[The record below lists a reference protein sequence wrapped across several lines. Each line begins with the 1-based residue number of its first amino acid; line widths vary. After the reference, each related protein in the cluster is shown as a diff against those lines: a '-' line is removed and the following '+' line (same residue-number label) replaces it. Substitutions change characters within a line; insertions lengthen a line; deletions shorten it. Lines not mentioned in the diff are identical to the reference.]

1 MEEKKRNIDRRLEQK
16 IGFDQIRRIISDR
29 CSTAYAVER
38 TATET
43 FSTNQAHIRKRL
55 LLTDE
60 MRLIMM
66 FEDGFPSGGF
76 IDCIDFLKPL
86 ERSSS
91 AIDLLSLRKLKTM
104 LETLRKVTS
113 FFEGIK
119 DGVYPNLKRMSSRI
133 LNFPEIQRRIDG
145 ILDRYGDVK
154 DTASD
159 ELYSIRKSLREKEGT
174 ISRRMTAILKK
185 AQEEGI
191 VDSDAGVSVRDG
203 KMLIPV
209 SAANKKRLPGFI
221 YDESATGKTAFIEP
235 AEVVE
240 LDNQIKE
247 LKFSEQREIVRI
259 LFEFTEFLRPYIPD
273 LLDAARYLGEI
284 DFIMAKAQVA
294 LDFIAGMPVISE
306 DGRMNLRKA
315 RHPLLERALRK
326 EKKDIVPLTASL
338 TPEKHI
344 LLISGP
350 NAGGKSVCLKTV
362 GLLQYMFQWGMLIP
376 TSETSEMLV
385 FDRIMVDIGDD
396 QSIDND
402 LSTYSSFLS
411 NMKEMLAKADDKTLI
426 LIDEF
431 GSGTEPAAGGAI
443 AEAILSELDKRGSY
457 GVITTHYTNLKLYAS
472 GAETGVMNG
481 AMMFDVQNIAPLF
494 KLEMGLP
501 GNSFA
506 FELARKMGIPET
518 VIKDAEARAGEEF
531 VGIERNLR
539 KIARNRKALDE
550 KLERIKNTDRTLESI
565 TDKYQK
571 ELKEI
576 KQLKK
581 TILDEA
587 KKEAEEI
594 IKGANR
600 QVESTIKT
608 IKESQAQKETTQEA
622 RKELQDFMSILAAR
636 KEQEKKDKDDYIE
649 KKIRQLDA
657 RKERQKQRKAKKAD
671 DRETQEMLE
680 KQAEKERI
688 EAFRSAPVKVGEKV
702 RVKENGMVGEV
713 TKVSAKAVV
722 VVIGNISSKMPLD
735 KVERI
740 TSNEFKTAVKENSKP
755 VSLIKYD
762 SSISERKLN
771 FSTEIDLR
779 GERLNDAIEKVTR
792 YIDDA
797 VMLGISSVR
806 IIHGKGTGVLRDEIQ
821 KLVRTMPGVAS
832 ARDEHIQFGGTG
844 VTIVTFE

>member
-1 MEEKKRNIDRRLEQK
+1 
-16 IGFDQIRRIISDR
+16 
-29 CSTAYAVER
+29 
-38 TATET
+38 
-43 FSTNQAHIRKRL
+43 
-55 LLTDE
+55 
-60 MRLIMM
+60 
-66 FEDGFPSGGF
+66 
-76 IDCIDFLKPL
+76 
-86 ERSSS
+86 
-91 AIDLLSLRKLKTM
+91 
-104 LETLRKVTS
+104 
-113 FFEGIK
+113 
-119 DGVYPNLKRMSSRI
+119 
-133 LNFPEIQRRIDG
+133 
-145 ILDRYGDVK
+145 
-154 DTASD
+154 
-159 ELYSIRKSLREKEGT
+159 
-174 ISRRMTAILKK
+174 
-185 AQEEGI
+185 
-191 VDSDAGVSVRDG
+191 
-203 KMLIPV
+203 
-209 SAANKKRLPGFI
+209 
-221 YDESATGKTAFIEP
+221 
-235 AEVVE
+235 
-240 LDNQIKE
+240 
-247 LKFSEQREIVRI
+247 
-259 LFEFTEFLRPYIPD
+259 
-273 LLDAARYLGEI
+273 
-284 DFIMAKAQVA
+284 
-294 LDFIAGMPVISE
+294 MPVISE

-326 EKKDIVPLTASL
+326 EKKEIVPLTASL

-362 GLLQYMFQWGMLIP
+362 GLLQYMFQLGMLIP

-636 KEQEKKDKDDYIE
+636 KEQEKKDKEDYIE

-797 VMLGISSVR
+797 VILGISSVR